1 MKSTQ
6 AWGWLAAGVVAL
18 GLNGFYHD
26 GGAEWA
32 HRFVNRVG
40 SRSAA
45 VVALA
50 SGHADRFLEE
60 ARLLTAN
67 DEPRSCKFTT
77 EMARWQARVA
87 RGQAG
92 FAHVEAMSA
101 REQAALARIEANRA
115 RIEAQVARVQFL
127 QAQPGT
133 MNLHIACPHVRANAP
148 LVQIPQIRIPRVEIP
163 EINVP
168 DTVVMHAGSAPL

>member
-32 HRFVNRVG
+32 HQIVDRVS

-45 VVALA
+45 VLALA
-50 SGHADRFLEE
+50 SGRADQFLSEWRPVSARNE
-60 ARLLTAN
+60 TRSCRVAASMARLQT
-67 DEPRSCKFTT
+67 R
-77 EMARWQARVA
+77 MA

-92 FAHVEAMSA
+92 FARVEAMSA
-101 REQAALARIEANRA
+101 REEASLARLEANRA
-115 RIEAQVARVQFL
+115 RVEAQVERVQFVP
-127 QAQPGT
+127 AQLSPSWVQVT
-133 MNLHIACPHVRANAP
+133 CPRVRVN
-148 LVQIPQIRIPRVEIP
+148 IPQIRIPQVEIP
-163 EINVP
+163 EINIP
-168 DTVVMHAGSAPL
+168 AAPGVQVGMGTGPI